1 MANNLSLSE
10 LMSKPFVGEL
20 TEGEHSGILTA
31 WTLVTNATD
40 PSKEYIR
47 MTFNVNNAEGH
58 QEYVRNLFVRD
69 MSIALSHIRRQ
80 LNRANE
86 VIDPRAFLNGL
97 RDNKTELKLWITYPI
112 VTARSGAKRV
122 QNLYFQPPITADETA
137 VIGEMETP
145 EITA

>member
-20 TEGEHSGILTA
+20 TEGEHSGILTS
-31 WTLVTNATD
+31 WTLVTNQDA
-40 PSKEYIR
+40 SKEYIR

-58 QEYVRNLFVRD
+58 QEYTRNLFVRD

-86 VIDPRAFLNGL
+86 VVDPRAFLNGL
-97 RDNKTELKLWITYPI
+97 RDNKTELKLWISYP
-112 VTARSGAKRV
+112 VVSGRNGAKRV
-122 QNLYFQPPITADETA
+122 QNLYFQPPITADEAT

-145 EITA
+145 E

>member
-1 MANNLSLSE
+1 MSQNLSLSE

-20 TEGEHSGILTA
+20 TEGEHNGVLTA
-31 WTLVTNATD
+31 WTLVTNPTD
-40 PSKEYIR
+40 TSKEYIR
-47 MTFNVNNAEGH
+47 MTFNVNNGEGH
-58 QEYVRNLFVRD
+58 QEYTRNLFVRD
-69 MSIALSHIRRQ
+69 MSIALSHLRRQ

-97 RDNKTELKLWITYPI
+97 RDNKTELKLWVTYPI
-112 VTARSGAKRV
+112 VPARNGAKRV
-122 QNLYFQPPITADETA
+122 QNLYFQPPITADEAT